1 MMRFKMTQF
10 VREFVQKTADDWD
23 YVEVK
28 QKFICPT
35 YDDLQNL
42 ILTLV
47 DCSSDSV
54 KFEIT
59 KEEVPDNE

>member
-1 MMRFKMTQF
+1 MRFKMTQF
-10 VREFVQKTADDWD
+10 VKEYVQKTEEEWG

-47 DCSSDSV
+47 DCSSRSV
-54 KFEIT
+54 KFEIE
-59 KEEVPDNE
+59 KEEVEDNE